1 MTPPKIDKPLSNLRL
16 AFCREYAI
24 DHNGKQAAI
33 RAGYSPKGA
42 QVRGSELLT
51 NRNVREEIAR
61 IETEKVDK
69 TGYTLLQYQKQLEAA
84 RYRAERWKQPSA
96 EVSAIVAKGRSMGYD
111 KSWVINEDDTD
122 SPTPE
127 EAEDISAAR
136 RKNIALTGIK
146 AG

>member
-1 MTPPKIDKPLSNLRL
+1 MTPLKIDKPLSNLRL

-42 QVRGSELLT
+42 EVRGSELLT
-51 NRNVREEIAR
+51 KCKVKEEIAR
-61 IETEKVDK
+61 IEAEKVDK

-84 RYRAERWKQPSA
+84 RDRAERWQQPSA

-111 KSWVINEDDTD
+111 KSRVINEDDTD

-136 RKNIALTGIK
+136 RENIALTSIK
-146 AG
+146 TG